1 MSADNFERARK
12 YRITEP
18 WPVRPD
24 DIFILVR
31 VADLYTRP
39 TAFFYI
45 DPYRMYVSGYMRV
58 QPEGASFAIEIQPA
72 KPQLK
77 LGDFSHY
84 ESSATLRG
92 RKHQLME
99 PIIRFSFFSE
109 LNRRFASG
117 LPGRHIETYMYRPLT
132 DGHIRLLELFPGE
145 TLDDLRGTLHHV
157 PLTHTRPY
165 QAISYAWGFAIRP
178 FVLKT
183 REGVIGITASL
194 CLGLRRLRQKKSPTL
209 IWADAICIN
218 QNDVKEKNEQ
228 VRLMPEIFK
237 TAERVSVWT
246 GPEANGSSTAIDCL
260 WRMAMSVQVGYIQM
274 LRVPEESAVW
284 DSINSFFKRPWFQR
298 AWIVQEMVL
307 AREVILMCGR
317 ESIEWNDLYVAA
329 KVCFQK
335 SQTSSISVMRH
346 IGRNVSAVLSLG
358 DLRLSY
364 HHGEGGDCRRLL
376 TLFDRFHHCKAT
388 LQRDKLFALLG
399 LANDAEDPML
409 NPDYASP
416 LHDIVGSTWT
426 STPGGF
432 AACTSSLAQAWVSPD
447 DMSILIAKGYVF
459 DSIEKVSNTSYAKA
473 GCLSYL
479 KELSDMI
486 TEHPSYPTG
495 ESLAELKWK
504 IPIGGLVEAR
514 SPTGE
519 EVDFRAA
526 YQALTEYLELGEHQ
540 ADWRT
545 EIMQIRAL
553 GKVKHFL
560 FRPEELRKLLWPY
573 LRTAVEFA
581 ERFVDA
587 RACRTRLGYVGIV
600 PGIALPGDTVAMVCG
615 SAVPFVIRESE
626 KRAGHYILLGESYVH
641 GIMHGTPAQAG
652 EQIIEE
658 IRLL

>member
-1 MSADNFERARK
+1 
-12 YRITEP
+12 
-18 WPVRPD
+18 
-24 DIFILVR
+24 
-31 VADLYTRP
+31 
-39 TAFFYI
+39 
-45 DPYRMYVSGYMRV
+45 
-58 QPEGASFAIEIQPA
+58 
-72 KPQLK
+72 
-77 LGDFSHY
+77 
-84 ESSATLRG
+84 
-92 RKHQLME
+92 
-99 PIIRFSFFSE
+99 
-109 LNRRFASG
+109 
-117 LPGRHIETYMYRPLT
+117 
-132 DGHIRLLELFPGE
+132 
-145 TLDDLRGTLHHV
+145 
-157 PLTHTRPY
+157 
-165 QAISYAWGFAIRP
+165 
-178 FVLKT
+178 
-183 REGVIGITASL
+183 
-194 CLGLRRLRQKKSPTL
+194 
-209 IWADAICIN
+209 
-218 QNDVKEKNEQ
+218 
-228 VRLMPEIFK
+228 
-237 TAERVSVWT
+237 
-246 GPEANGSSTAIDCL
+246 
-260 WRMAMSVQVGYIQM
+260 
-274 LRVPEESAVW
+274 
-284 DSINSFFKRPWFQR
+284 
-298 AWIVQEMVL
+298 MVL
-307 AREVILMCGR
+307 AREVILMCGG

-335 SQTSSISVMRH
+335 SQTSSISIMRH

-364 HHGEGGDCRRLL
+364 HQGEGGDCRRLL

-416 LHDIVGSTWT
+416 LHDIVRRYAGVFVRRGSTIEMLYRAGCQSPRFPSWIPDWITNTPKQTISTWT

-432 AACTSSLAQAWVSPD
+432 AACTSSPTHAWVSPD

-526 YQALTEYLELGEHQ
+526 YQTLTEYLELGEQQ
-540 ADWRT
+540 ADWRA

-626 KRAGHYILLGESYVH
+626 KRAGYYIILGESYVH

-652 EQIIEE
+652 KQIIEE